1 MNKLAIKKIIISLLF
16 ILFSVVQI
24 FPQEAGNDEL
34 DSAIKILR
42 KIDENKLTNEDKKN
56 KSIEIDKAWEIIKS
70 SGDAG
75 LKRIKKELDII
86 EKTKESDDFFKLNAS
101 VLLWNMGNVS
111 ESAAI
116 SKIWN
121 STSFR
126 ANYRYVF
133 YTAFDA
139 ASTQNEKVIP
149 MLKGVLKDNSG
160 RIFFPQHS
168 MNFSWPLTVEFIWG
182 AFGHKGLPALFD
194 VLKNSKNDT
203 EIMSAMH
210 ILVNAQYLESLPR
223 IRELAC
229 SKNAE
234 VRNFAIKGIGIFG
247 HPADSAFIIKGLKSK
262 DADLYS
268 YVWASYEYDDT
279 KISPYLIPLLDN
291 NDYNIKSEVIYALF
305 NVINQESLDALV
317 NDYKNTKDEKILKI
331 YKKFMDPVLDY
342 TKYENMTIDE
352 KKVTVSE
359 ILSRKNDYYVLRD
372 EDQKITYNDFIEMSK
387 DWIKDKR
394 ITGEKYE
401 WVQNRHVLSV
411 ATAKDIDLLLDV
423 KASIYLRLSDECLNE
438 TRTIDNV
445 IKILG
450 RRRYRNN

>member
-16 ILFSVVQI
+16 VLISLVQI

-42 KIDENKLTNEDKKN
+42 KIDENTLTNEDKKN

-75 LKRIKKELDII
+75 LKRLKKELDEI

-101 VLLWNMGNVS
+101 VLLWKMGNVS
-111 ESAAI
+111 EAAAI

-133 YTAFDA
+133 YSAFDA
-139 ASTQNEKVIP
+139 ASTQNDKVIP
-149 MLKGVLKDNSG
+149 MLKAVLKDNSG
-160 RIFFPQHS
+160 RIYFPQHS

-194 VLKNSKNDT
+194 VLKNSKNDI

-210 ILVNAQYLESLPR
+210 ILVNAQYLEALPR
-223 IRELAC
+223 IRELAS

-234 VRNFAIKGIGIFG
+234 VRNFAIKGLGIFG

-268 YVWASYEYDDT
+268 YVWASYEYDDP
-279 KISPYLIPLLDN
+279 KISPYLIPLLN
-291 NDYNIKSEVIYALF
+291 QEDYNIKSEVIYALY
-305 NVINQESLDALV
+305 NAVTLEGLEALV

-331 YKKFMDPVLDY
+331 YKKFLDPVLDY
-342 TKYENMTIDE
+342 IKYEEMIAEEKQEIVSRLIDY
-352 KKVTVSE
+352 KKGNY
-359 ILSRKNDYYVLRD
+359 ILSD
-372 EDQKITYNDFIEMSK
+372 EDKKITHDDFIEMSK
-387 DWIKDKR
+387 DWIKEKR
-394 ITGEKYE
+394 ITGEQYK
-401 WVQNRHVLSV
+401 WVQDRHVLSV
-411 ATAKDIDLLLDV
+411 TSAKDINLLLDV
-423 KASIYLRLSDECLNE
+423 KASIYLRLSDECLDE

-450 RRRYRNN
+450 RRRYR

>member
-1 MNKLAIKKIIISLLF
+1 MNKLAPKKIIISLMFVL
-16 ILFSVVQI
+16 ISLIQI

-42 KIDENKLTNEDKKN
+42 KIDENTLTNEDKKN
-56 KSIEIDKAWEIIKS
+56 KSKAWEIIKS

-75 LKRIKKELDII
+75 LKRLKKELDEI

-101 VLLWNMGNVS
+101 VLLWKMGNIS
-111 ESAAI
+111 EAAAI

-133 YTAFDA
+133 YSAFDA
-139 ASTQNEKVIP
+139 ASTQNDKVIP
-149 MLKGVLKDNSG
+149 MLKAVLKDNSG
-160 RIFFPQHS
+160 RIYFPQHS

-182 AFGHKGLPALFD
+182 AFGYKGLPALFD
-194 VLKNSKNDT
+194 VLKNSKNDI

-210 ILVNAQYLESLPR
+210 ILVNAQYLEALPR
-223 IRELAC
+223 IRELAS

-234 VRNFAIKGIGIFG
+234 VRNFAIKGLGIFG

-268 YVWASYEYDDT
+268 YVWASYEYDDP
-279 KISPYLIPLLDN
+279 KISPYLIPLLKHE
-291 NDYNIKSEVIYALF
+291 DYNIKSEVIYALY
-305 NVINQESLDALV
+305 NAVTPEGLEALV

-331 YKKFMDPVLDY
+331 YKKFIDPVLDY
-342 TKYENMTIDE
+342 TKYDEMTAEE
-352 KKVTVSE
+352 KKEIVSRLIDYKKGNY
-359 ILSRKNDYYVLRD
+359 ILSD
-372 EDQKITYNDFIEMSK
+372 EDKKITYDDFIEMSK
-387 DWIKDKR
+387 EWIKEKR
-394 ITGEKYE
+394 ISGEKYE
-401 WVQNRHVLSV
+401 WVQDRHVLSV
-411 ATAKDIDLLLDV
+411 TSAKDIDLLLDV
-423 KASIYLRLSDECLNE
+423 KASIYLRLSDECLYE
-438 TRTIDNV
+438 TRTIDNA

-450 RRRYRNN
+450 RRRYRK